1 MSPELKINT
10 EEEKRK
16 KKLNDNQGEEKRKR
30 RSKDNEKGKKTDRN
44 KLGIYLGLFLLVI
57 GIFWFAIDA
66 GLIPAQYLDYWPQ
79 FLLII
84 IALIILIKSL

>member
-1 MSPELKINT
+1 MSPELEINQ

-16 KKLNDNQGEEKRKR
+16 KKLNDNQEEEKRR
-30 RSKDNEKGKKTDRN
+30 RRLKDKEKAKKTDRN

-57 GIFWFAIDA
+57 GILWFIIDA
-66 GLIPAQYLDYWPQ
+66 GLIPAQYLEYWPQ

>member
-1 MSPELKINT
+1 MSPEIEINQ
-10 EEEKRK
+10 EEEDRK
-16 KKLNDNQGEEKRKR
+16 KRLNNNQGEEKRKR
-30 RSKDNEKGKKTDRN
+30 RLNDKEKGKKKVRN

-66 GLIPAQYLDYWPQ
+66 GLIPAQYLDFWPQ

-84 IALIILIKSL
+84 IALIILIKSF